1 MFDSYDL
8 SDLNFLIYAM
18 KAFESPNHILSEFD
32 EDLKKIKYIKRLI
45 RRYIN
50 TGNLKERLIL
60 NHIIILTNVF
70 GVEPTVKMLFFKLDQ
85 KEYSA
90 LKTFLVFLNFMPDRI
105 HGLNGKDLIS
115 SDIPIDMTI
124 ANKLRKI

>member
-18 KAFESPNHILSEFD
+18 KSFEKPNHILSEFE

-70 GVEPTVKMLFFKLDQ
+70 GVEPTVKMLFFKLDK

-90 LKTFLVFLNFMPDRI
+90 LKTFLIFLNFMPERI
-105 HGLNGKDLIS
+105 RGLNGKDLIS
-115 SDIPIDMTI
+115 SDIPIDMVI
-124 ANKLRKI
+124 ADKLRKI